1 MATVSA
7 SPSTLHNPTMGVM
20 GVVRSDSPRNAPI
33 YDVPYGS
40 VQLASTPAS
49 SGLAGFDLAAGFG
62 ATAAAGY
69 AGADYD
75 DDEEGDND
83 AAGPDD
89 DDEGSSDDGSS
100 KLKGAKG
107 KAGGSGDSS
116 SSKGGG
122 KGKKGKTEAKGEKD
136 AKTGR
141 RKIKIEF
148 IEDDARRHIT
158 FSKRKAGIM
167 KKAYELATLTG
178 TQVLLLVVSQTG
190 LVYTFT
196 TPKLQALVTQAEG
209 RNLIQACLN
218 APDPVGG
225 SGDGSDG
232 GRSPGDEGGEDG
244 NGGSQDDHSRPGSS
258 GGASAKGRMR
268 PAKAGEIMTGPNTG
282 FKKRPRNNSTSKA
295 STTSQQGGAA
305 GDGDDSLG
313 NAGKR
318 IRGRPRKDTNA
329 SASGGGAG
337 TYDSDV
343 GPKRRRTG
351 SKSTGSS
358 AMESNTSTSMSSS
371 SGGPQLA
378 GVLEHTPSTADALI
392 SPSMRGDQLQ
402 MMQQQHQQ
410 QHQHHVYGQLD
421 PSYAAYNPL
430 AYLASHGSGGGSGDP
445 HPFGAPPQQQQQQQQ
460 HHQQHHVH
468 HQHQHSTGSIGGM
481 SAGDG
486 AMAWNGGM
494 SPHNSTQPLFG
505 MSPASTAATLPAT
518 DRNGGG
524 GGGGYGYN
532 LAAQQPH
539 QQQHHSAYATHR
551 QHEQQQQQQTYP
563 HMLPPQEVAAQEQR
577 W

>member
-1 MATVSA
+1 
-7 SPSTLHNPTMGVM
+7 MGVM

-295 STTSQQGGAA
+295 
-305 GDGDDSLG
+305 
-313 NAGKR
+313 
-318 IRGRPRKDTNA
+318 
-329 SASGGGAG
+329 
-337 TYDSDV
+337 
-343 GPKRRRTG
+343 
-351 SKSTGSS
+351 
-358 AMESNTSTSMSSS
+358 TSMSSS